1 MLNSDAMDNP
11 VSAAAQESREPM
23 TAHERSAWLEKA
35 HSNGHSVTLT
45 ELLAYRQQP
54 LRLPLP
60 KRAGVTVQSGQRLS
74 KTRGRG
80 MEFDEVRHYQAGD
93 DIRAIDW
100 RVTARTGKTHTKLY
114 REEKE
119 RPVYLCVDLSKS
131 MQFGSQLLF
140 KSVQAAHVAAGLAW
154 HTVQRGDRIG
164 GLIFNDSEHHEI
176 KPQGRQHGALL
187 LLRHCAGET
196 ESRGNVVDTNK
207 RMLGSQT
214 LLTQLRRLQQI
225 CRPGTDIVIISDF
238 FQCQDAELQ
247 LMRALRRHHS
257 VTAVQI
263 FDPFERQLPRE
274 FRQDI
279 DIINAAHERSQL
291 SASQNRVHLNWLES
305 ASARQ
310 QQLTTQLRRAGI
322 AHVEI
327 SAAEPVQ
334 QQWFLGR
341 VR

>member
-1 MLNSDAMDNP
+1 MSKNNRSGTM
-11 VSAAAQESREPM
+11 VSAPEQIR
-23 TAHERSAWLEKA
+23 TAVMSPAECTAWLEKA
-35 HSNGHSVTLT
+35 HSNGHSVSLT

-60 KRAGVTVQSGQRLS
+60 RRSGVTVQSGQRLS

-119 RPVYLCVDLSKS
+119 RPVYLCVDFSRS

-140 KSVQAAHVAAGLAW
+140 KSVQAAHIAAGLAW

-164 GLIFNDSEHHEI
+164 GLIFNEYEHHEI

-187 LLRHCAGET
+187 LLRQCEAGSKITSEPSIEGHFT
-196 ESRGNVVDTNK
+196 AQP
-207 RMLGSQT
+207 QT
-214 LLTQLRRLQQI
+214 LNTQLRRLQQI

-238 FQCQDAELQ
+238 FQCQEPELQ
-247 LMRALRRHHS
+247 MLRALRRHHS

-263 FDPFERQLPRE
+263 YDPFERQLPHD
-274 FRQDI
+274 FRQDV
-279 DIINAAHERSQL
+279 DVINAVQERSL
-291 SASQNRVHLNWLES
+291 LCASQGSLHQQWLQH

-310 QQLTTQLRRAGI
+310 AQLRTQLRRAGI
-322 AHVEI
+322 AHVEM
-327 SAAEPVQ
+327 SAAEPVH